1 MSLKQLQDGD
11 MLLPFKLNSSAGKVI
26 TNDDLLGRKTI
37 LFIYSKDGTASCTK
51 EAQNFSNVK
60 QKFLNLNAEIY
71 GISKDSITLHK
82 KFINKFNLK
91 IDLLSDETAEFI
103 TSIGSWVEKSMYGKK
118 YMGTERTTILI
129 SEKGR
134 ILQIW
139 RKVRVPGHVEE
150 VLSFVENN

>member
-11 MLLPFKLNSSAGKVI
+11 ILRPFKLNSSTGKVI

-82 KFINKFNLK
+82 KFINK
-91 IDLLSDETAEFI
+91 
-103 TSIGSWVEKSMYGKK
+103 
-118 YMGTERTTILI
+118 
-129 SEKGR
+129 
-134 ILQIW
+134 
-139 RKVRVPGHVEE
+139 
-150 VLSFVENN
+150 